1 MLSTKR
7 STAVLTTSAA
17 SQVTALP
24 LGGGLT
30 LELLNRG
37 ATAAELVF
45 FQVGD
50 ANVTAFI
57 PAANAPGSRFLHP
70 VSGGYGLPL
79 TVQIDP
85 LDTHIAYIAASGTP
99 TVYVT
104 RGRDGV

>member
-17 SQVTALP
+17 SQVTVLP

-50 ANVTAFI
+50 ANAVAFI

-99 TVYVT
+99 TVYIT